1 VKVTHR
7 GLLPPDDPIYQR
19 GWTLYMGPQP
29 KKQAETPSE
38 DTSPK
43 TSESNKPLERRLWRT
58 R

>member
-38 DTSPK
+38 DPSPK
-43 TSESNKPLERRLWRT
+43 TSESNKPSERLLW
-58 R
+58 